1 MHFLPHSQGERLL
14 ASALLAVA
22 LHLAGYLLL
31 DGLPPASQSQLGLRV
46 RLASPPA
53 PRQTVLQDVPPQAKA
68 APALPEPDAAN
79 AEQVSEAM
87 PASPLAVA
95 RYYPASE
102 LDTLAEPLQPILL
115 PDLEDEL
122 PPDTIL
128 DVYIDYQGAV
138 QRVVLPEGLDEHFAA
153 QVLQRFQTA
162 RFSPARKDGMPV
174 NSFKRIALQ
183 PEDL

>member
-1 MHFLPHSQGERLL
+1 MQFLPHSQGERLL

-22 LHLAGYLLL
+22 LHLTAYLLL
-31 DGLPPASQSQLGLRV
+31 DGLPPASQSQLGLSV
-46 RLASPPA
+46 RLATLPGPM
-53 PRQTVLQDVPPQAKA
+53 QTVPQEAQAQALA
-68 APALPEPDAAN
+68 APALPVPDAAN
-79 AEQVSEAM
+79 PEQPSEAM
-87 PASPLAVA
+87 PLRPLALA

-128 DVYIDYQGAV
+128 DVYIDYQGIV

-153 QVLQRFQTA
+153 QVMQRFQVA
-162 RFSPARKDGMPV
+162 RFSPAMKDGMPV